1 MTGTKLIMKYEEKLK
16 FFQSLTG
23 VLNTHIY
30 VDLGLSVKWATCNI
44 GANRSEEFGN
54 LFTFGSIVDY
64 GRNMLRDKYTLPEEL
79 IQMSCIS
86 GTKFD
91 AATQI
96 WGKGWRLP
104 SLKEFQELCYH
115 TISEYFI
122 LNGIP
127 GALFKSKINDN
138 SIFLPFAGSG
148 YRDNIGTR
156 ESVYGLGDYWAGD
169 GCYTDCG
176 LTLFAKLLD
185 LHYNKFSSTI
195 YNTGGGRNIY
205 CAASIRAVTD
215 VDSI

>member
-1 MTGTKLIMKYEEKLK
+1 MNYEEKLK

-30 VDLGLSVKWATCNI
+30 VDLGLSVKWAICNV
-44 GANRSEEFGN
+44 GAFRCEDFGN
-54 LFTFGSIVDY
+54 LFTFGSIVDF
-64 GRNMLRDKYTLPEEL
+64 GRDMLRDKYKPSDEL
-79 IQMSCIS
+79 IELKCIS

-104 SLKEFQELCYH
+104 SLKEFQELCYN
-115 TISEYFI
+115 TISEYII

-127 GALFKSKINDN
+127 GAIFKSKINDN
-138 SIFLPFAGSG
+138 SIFLPFAGIG

-156 ESVYGLGDYWAGD
+156 ESVYGMGDYWAGD

-176 LTLFAKLLD
+176 LTLFAKRLD
-185 LHYNKFSSTI
+185 LHYSKTSFPI
-195 YNTGGGRNIY
+195 YYTGGGLNIY

-215 VDSI
+215 VCS